1 MIIVLKKADLN
12 VQPFSGLKEACAA
25 YDFELAYNTLI
36 RKKDYPIV
44 LDEFI
49 IHKKELIKT
58 KKVKYNLPK

>member
-1 MIIVLKKADLN
+1 MIIVIKKADLD

-25 YDFELAYNTLI
+25 YKFELAYNTLI

-44 LDEFI
+44 LNEFI

-58 KKVKYNLPK
+58 KKKSYNRP